1 VLGVA
6 DMHDGGVENARR
18 VGDVLAS
25 GLAHALLRH
34 RAMSCVR
41 HALACALALSLM
53 LGLAGDAAA
62 KRRKAPIRMPKPGR
76 GAQIVVGPIP
86 VPKGSEVTEC
96 TYMKLPSKKDLAVNK
111 VKIKVHGGSHHI
123 HLYRPHDRNLSLEN
137 AHEACNFALD
147 FDVWQLI
154 LGSQSVL
161 LNWKLPDGIA
171 FHFTAG
177 EQLAAQTHFVD
188 NGALATPE
196 DGWAIYN
203 LYAVPERKVTSYAG
217 ALFGQDKDVVVPAH
231 SVATATTRCLFDRP
245 VDLLALTGHYHYRGV
260 QFTANVWD
268 GEKTGAPLYAYYG
281 YDEPTFRRFAA
292 GEQAQIPGI
301 EWTCTYENDTD
312 TDFTF
317 GPFTDENEHCN
328 LFAFYYPTFS
338 KEEFMSCVQQDGQV
352 TVTVRH

>member
-1 VLGVA
+1 
-6 DMHDGGVENARR
+6 MHDGAVENARR
-18 VGDVLAS
+18 FAS
-25 GLAHALLRH
+25 ERAPAVARRLLSRP
-34 RAMSCVR
+34 AMSTAR
-41 HALACALALSLM
+41 RALACALALSLS
-53 LGLAGDAAA
+53 LALVGDASAR
-62 KRRKAPIRMPKPGR
+62 KKKAPIRMPKPGR
-76 GAQIVVGPIP
+76 GAQIVVGPIT
-86 VPKGSEVTEC
+86 VPRGSEITEC
-96 TYMKLPSKKDLAVNK
+96 TYLKLPSKKDLAVNK

-123 HLYRPHDRNLSLEN
+123 HLYRPHDRTMSLEDG
-137 AHEACNFALD
+137 HESCNFALD

-171 FHFTAG
+171 FHFTAR

-188 NGALATPE
+188 NGALESPE

-203 LYAVPERKVTSYAG
+203 LYAMPESKVTSYAG

-231 SVATATTRCLFDRP
+231 SVATATTRCVFDRP
-245 VDLLALTGHYHYRGV
+245 VDLLALTGHYHFRGV
-260 QFTANVWD
+260 KFTANVWD
-268 GEKTGAPLYAYYG
+268 GEKTGAPLYEYHG
-281 YDEPTFRRFAA
+281 YEEPTFRRYAA

-317 GPFTDENEHCN
+317 GPFTDANEHCN

-338 KEEFMSCVQQDGQV
+338 KQEFMTCVQQDSQV
-352 TVTVRH
+352 TVTVRE